1 VKALREHYPNLQ
13 DAMDKNGVSVSDLA
27 ELLRLSKETVQKK
40 LNCALD
46 WSLTEAVTICG
57 YLNQNNLKIL
67 FLRLDYK
74 S

>member
-1 VKALREHYPNLQ
+1 MRGHYPNLQ
-13 DAMDKNGVSVSDLA
+13 DAMAKNNISVTDLA
-27 ELLRLSKETVQKK
+27 ELLGLNEETVHDK

-57 YLNQNNLKIL
+57 YLKQNNLKIL